1 MTATAPEGHGTQYGI
16 PVETL
21 TGPDEAAEW
30 VRARKAEGSD
40 WIKIIYEDGSAF
52 DMEIPSL
59 DGETV
64 AAVIAAA
71 HAEGLAAVVHVSTLE
86 TALEAMAFG
95 ADGLVHVWRDE
106 VVSEEDARRF
116 AEADIFVVPTLS
128 VMVSAD
134 DPAVAELV
142 RETDEAMLSPIQ
154 RQTLAGRF
162 PGGLAEGGDVA
173 MENVRRLRAAG
184 VRLVAGTDA
193 PNPGTGA
200 GISMH
205 GELRLLARAGMG
217 SAEALAAATSV
228 AADAFGVAERGRI
241 AEGHLADLVLVRGDL
256 EEDVS
261 SSHDIVGI
269 WKDGYLV
276 DRVAGSGAGPQPEI
290 ARAPAE
296 TLVADFEVGFEA
308 TFGAWDVT
316 TDQLTGGSSTA
327 NVAVRDGALVVTGEI
342 APGLPFPW
350 AGVIWMPGAQP
361 MQPVDFSGREAIRF
375 RTRGDGRQYSVMLIS
390 SSEPAGPPP
399 TVTFTAPAEWT
410 QVEIRL
416 EDFPTATPEIIAGL
430 AFVAEGPAG
439 SFSFEVDEVE
449 VR

>member
-1 MTATAPEGHGTQYGI
+1 
-16 PVETL
+16 
-21 TGPDEAAEW
+21 
-30 VRARKAEGSD
+30 
-40 WIKIIYEDGSAF
+40 
-52 DMEIPSL
+52 MEIPSL
-59 DGETV
+59 DRETV
-64 AAVIAAA
+64 TAVIAAA

-162 PGGLAEGGDVA
+162 AGGLAEGGEVA

-193 PNPGTGA
+193 PNPGTGT

-217 SAEALAAATSV
+217 SAEALSAATSV
-228 AADAFGVAERGRI
+228 AADAFGVAGARPDRRRPSRGPGAGARRPRGGCVAQPRHRRDLEGRVSGGSCGRLRRGRGSGRDR
-241 AEGHLADLVLVRGDL
+241 ARPRGNPGRGLRGRVRGELRRMGRD
-256 EEDVS
+256 
-261 SSHDIVGI
+261 
-269 WKDGYLV
+269 DGPTHRRFLHC
-276 DRVAGSGAGPQPEI
+276 RRCRARRGAGSH
-290 ARAPAE
+290 RR
-296 TLVADFEVGFEA
+296 DRR
-308 TFGAWDVT
+308 
-316 TDQLTGGSSTA
+316 GSP
-327 NVAVRDGALVVTGEI
+327 L
-342 APGLPFPW
+342 PW

-361 MQPVDFSGREAIRF
+361 MQPVDFSGRETIRF
-375 RTRGDGRQYSVMLIS
+375 RDEGGWAAVLGDADRQRGAGRAAAHRDVHR
-390 SSEPAGPPP
+390 AR
-399 TVTFTAPAEWT
+399 EWT
-410 QVEIRL
+410 RVEIRL
-416 EDFPTATPEIIAGL
+416 EDFPTATPEVIAGL
-430 AFVAEGPAG
+430 AFVAEGRWGGSRSRWMRWRLGEELFAAG
-439 SFSFEVDEVE
+439 VV
-449 VR
+449 